1 VGRGDLPRPRFAL
14 AYSRRERA
22 KKQAG
27 FFCYGARSRIPGAH
41 PKGAAGSSRA
51 DSACAIG
58 TMGPMT
64 EAVCDWCSKTFD
76 VLEATEDYTLQ
87 HCVECDRYVLSIRED
102 PALEGADFQVAQG
115 RPWPE
120 GTWVRIKRP

>member
-1 VGRGDLPRPRFAL
+1 
-14 AYSRRERA
+14 
-22 KKQAG
+22 
-27 FFCYGARSRIPGAH
+27 
-41 PKGAAGSSRA
+41 
-51 DSACAIG
+51 
-58 TMGPMT
+58 MT

-120 GTWVRIKRP
+120 GTWVRIKRPQGEAMRDQEEP